1 MLYFFLTAEGGSKMK
16 TKKAK
21 EAIEALLKQL
31 VVTRT
36 QLAGML
42 GVSERAV
49 SEWANRTLEE
59 LTTDKGM
66 RFRRLNEVVTYLSSK
81 LGDKNHRYLR
91 AIIEDGR
98 IPMTGI
104 GDDDTASL
112 ISYICACPDEKG
124 WRANVDAAFNEYMNH
139 LNNRNQ
145 SGVAV
150 R

>member
-1 MLYFFLTAEGGSKMK
+1 MK
-16 TKKAK
+16 AHKAK
-21 EAIEALLKQL
+21 ESIEALLKQL
-31 VVTRT
+31 AVTRT
-36 QLAGML
+36 QLAAML

-49 SEWANRTLEE
+49 SEWANRSIED

-66 RFRRLNEVVTYLSSK
+66 RFRRLNEVVDYLSSK
-81 LGDKNHRYLR
+81 LGDKQHRYLR
-91 AIIEDGR
+91 SIIEDGR
-98 IPMTGI
+98 IPMSGI

-124 WRANVDAAFNEYMNH
+124 WRANVDAAFDEFMDQMNG
-139 LNNRNQ
+139 RNQ

>member
-1 MLYFFLTAEGGSKMK
+1 MK
-16 TKKAK
+16 APKAK
-21 EAIEALLKQL
+21 ESIEVLLKEL
-31 VVTRT
+31 VLTRT
-36 QLAGML
+36 QLAAML

-49 SEWANRTLEE
+49 SEWAHRSLED

-66 RFRRLNEVVTYLSSK
+66 RFRRLHEVVNYLSSK

-91 AIIEDGR
+91 SIIEDGR

-124 WRANVDAAFNEYMNH
+124 WRANVDAAFNEFMNH
-139 LNNRNQ
+139 LNGRKQ
-145 SGVAV
+145 SGVAL

>member
-1 MLYFFLTAEGGSKMK
+1 MK
-16 TKKAK
+16 AHNAK
-21 EAIEALLKQL
+21 ESIESLIKQL

-36 QLAGML
+36 QLAAML
-42 GVSERAV
+42 GVSDRAV
-49 SEWANRTLEE
+49 SDWANRSIED

-66 RFRRLNEVVTYLSSK
+66 RFRRLNEVVAYLSSK
-81 LGDKNHRYLR
+81 LGAQNHYLR
-91 AIIEDGR
+91 NIIEDGR
-98 IPMTGI
+98 IPMTGV

-124 WRANVDAAFNEYMNH
+124 WRANVDAAFDEFMNH
-139 LNNRNQ
+139 VNGGNQ

>member
-1 MLYFFLTAEGGSKMK
+1 MK
-16 TKKAK
+16 AHKAK
-21 EAIEALLKQL
+21 ESIEALLKQL
-31 VVTRT
+31 AVTRT
-36 QLAGML
+36 QLAAML

-49 SEWANRTLEE
+49 SEWANRSIEE

-66 RFRRLNEVVTYLSSK
+66 RFRRLNEVVDYLSSK
-81 LGDKNHRYLR
+81 LGDKQHRYLR
-91 AIIEDGR
+91 SIIEDGR
-98 IPMTGI
+98 IPMSGI

-124 WRANVDAAFNEYMNH
+124 WRANVDAAFDEFMDQMNG
-139 LNNRNQ
+139 RNQ

>member
-1 MLYFFLTAEGGSKMK
+1 MK
-16 TKKAK
+16 AHKAK
-21 EAIEALLKQL
+21 ESIEALLKQL
-31 VVTRT
+31 AVTRT
-36 QLAGML
+36 QLAAML

-49 SEWANRTLEE
+49 SEWANRSIED

-66 RFRRLNEVVTYLSSK
+66 RFRRLNEVVDYLSSK
-81 LGDKNHRYLR
+81 LGDKQHRYLR
-91 AIIEDGR
+91 SIIEDGR

-124 WRANVDAAFNEYMNH
+124 WRANVDAAFDEFMDHMNG
-139 LNNRNQ
+139 RNQ

>member
-1 MLYFFLTAEGGSKMK
+1 MK
-16 TKKAK
+16 AHKAR
-21 EAIEALLKQL
+21 ESIEALLKQL
-31 VVTRT
+31 AVTRT
-36 QLAGML
+36 QLAAML

-49 SEWANRTLEE
+49 SEWANRSIED

-66 RFRRLNEVVTYLSSK
+66 RFRRLNEVVDYLTSK

-91 AIIEDGR
+91 SIIEDGR

-112 ISYICACPDEKG
+112 ISYICACPVEKG
-124 WRANVDAAFNEYMNH
+124 WRANVDAAFEEFMDHMNG
-139 LNNRNQ
+139 RNQ
-145 SGVAV
+145 SGIAV